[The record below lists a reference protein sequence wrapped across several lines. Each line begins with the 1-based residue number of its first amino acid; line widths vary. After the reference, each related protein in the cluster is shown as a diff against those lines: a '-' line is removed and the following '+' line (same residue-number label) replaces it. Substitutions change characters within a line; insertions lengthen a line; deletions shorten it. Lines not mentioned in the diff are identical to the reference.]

1 MKLTKVSHKGR
12 EHTPWRLFYV
22 DQHGRGISK
31 YFKVR
36 AEANRHYQKQNE
48 DRHIAGNDFAQLD
61 AKSKRLMF
69 AAWERA
75 KAHGYTMDEAH
86 EAIMAKK
93 ALSLLQPISVGR
105 AVDEFIDLTDRRLE
119 GGHIRPDSARSMRTR
134 CMLLKRDI
142 GDMQMEDVVPATLKK
157 LIGEHLAPRTQ
168 SNIKADWI
176 TFFNWA
182 LEDEQKYVRKNPA
195 KGINLRESKNAEA
208 KEREPGVLSVAGVE
222 KLMHYLKVHEPE
234 HVAWFALAIFA
245 GIRPREVR
253 RLDWTAIDWEE
264 NCVSLSGVHAKGR
277 FRRVIAMENNPTL
290 RAWLE
295 WGRDNGSVLPNVM
308 SNRPFKRTRTNSG
321 IIGEYTDDCM
331 RHTFASCWLAA
342 TGDKNLPQGDEDELR
357 AAMGHTEK
365 DTVWRHYKAL
375 VSRSDARQFWAIRP

>member
-1 MKLTKVSHKGR
+1 M
-12 EHTPWRLFYV
+12 
-22 DQHGRGISK
+22 
-31 YFKVR
+31 
-36 AEANRHYQKQNE
+36 
-48 DRHIAGNDFAQLD
+48 
-61 AKSKRLMF
+61 
-69 AAWERA
+69 
-75 KAHGYTMDEAH
+75 
-86 EAIMAKK
+86 
-93 ALSLLQPISVGR
+93 
-105 AVDEFIDLTDRRLE
+105 
-119 GGHIRPDSARSMRTR
+119 
-134 CMLLKRDI
+134 
-142 GDMQMEDVVPATLKK
+142 
-157 LIGEHLAPRTQ
+157 
-168 SNIKADWI
+168 
-176 TFFNWA
+176 
-182 LEDEQKYVRKNPA
+182 
-195 KGINLRESKNAEA
+195 
-208 KEREPGVLSVAGVE
+208 
-222 KLMHYLKVHEPE
+222 
-234 HVAWFALAIFA
+234 
-245 GIRPREVR
+245 
-253 RLDWTAIDWEE
+253 TAIDWEE